1 MPIALD
7 RLYQH
12 RAFFLQVLLKVLEP
26 LLDHFTSAKHQFSP
40 QVVQVKPGVRGI
52 YVSASLHRFVVRK
65 LHL

>member
-12 RAFFLQVLLKVLEP
+12 RAFFIQVLLKVLEP

-40 QVVQVKPGVRGI
+40 QVPVKPGVRDS
-52 YVSASLHRFVVRK
+52 YVSVLLHRFVVRK